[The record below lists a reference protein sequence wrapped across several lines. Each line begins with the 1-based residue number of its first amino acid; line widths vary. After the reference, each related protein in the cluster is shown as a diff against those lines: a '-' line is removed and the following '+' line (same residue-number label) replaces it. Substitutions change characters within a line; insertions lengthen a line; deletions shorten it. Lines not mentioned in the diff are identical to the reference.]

1 MTKRMLIDSTQDE
14 ETRVVVING
23 NKLED
28 TNLTYNS
35 AEGILEVQRP
45 NTITESG
52 KFKWENE
59 SEKYKIIYVYNNL
72 TKIESNLIELKT
84 ELTTKLYTKESIKV
98 EDAKQEKKKK
108 KGNIA
113 SLKTRNNS

>member
-1 MTKRMLIDSTQDE
+1 MYKFDD
-14 ETRVVVING
+14 
-23 NKLED
+23 
-28 TNLTYNS
+28 NS
-35 AEGILEVQRP
+35 IVL
-45 NTITESG
+45 NTIKGLLHTFNLPTIRVITPTTQL
-52 KFKWENE
+52 FKDCL
-59 SEKYKIIYVYNNL
+59 YVYNNL

-98 EDAKQEKKKK
+98 EDAKQEELNQ